1 MSWRNTTRVAP
12 TRTDLPAAARRL
24 GCRRWLGLTGAAAV
38 AVVAIGTAFALAGRS
53 AQALLAGE
61 AVDRTVPALP
71 LENEHGAQT
80 SLAAFR
86 GRVVVLAPFL
96 TLCHEVCPLTTG
108 AFQAM
113 QRDVDRAG
121 LAGKVVFAE
130 ASVDP
135 WRDSPPRLRAFA
147 GMTRTHFPL
156 LTGTASQ
163 LARFWRFFG
172 VAYWRTREGTP
183 PDTDWLTGK
192 PLRFDVNHTDGLF
205 LIDAQGHERIID
217 VGMPDT
223 GAHLPLAL
231 SKLLNAEGRGDL
243 THPQAGW
250 TVQEALDDLG
260 RLLGQRIPP
269 A

>member
-1 MSWRNTTRVAP
+1 MSWCNTTEVASA
-12 TRTDLPAAARRL
+12 RTQLLAAARLL
-24 GCRRWLGLTGAAAV
+24 GRRWWLALTGAAAV
-38 AVVAIGTAFALAGRS
+38 AAVAIGTAFVLAGRS
-53 AQALLAGE
+53 APPPLAGE
-61 AVDRTVPALP
+61 AVDRAVPALP
-71 LENEHGAQT
+71 LENESGDRT

-86 GRVVVLAPFL
+86 GKVVVLAPFL

-108 AFQAM
+108 AFQVM

-121 LAGKVVFAE
+121 LAGKVVFVE

-135 WRDSPPRLRAFA
+135 WRDSPSRLRAFA
-147 GMTRTHFPL
+147 HMTGTRFAL

-163 LARFWRFFG
+163 LAGFWRVFG
-172 VAYWRTREGTP
+172 VGYWRSKEGTP

-192 PLRFDVNHTDGLF
+192 PLRFDVTHTDGLF
-205 LIDAQGHERIID
+205 LIDAQGRERIVD

-223 GAHLPLAL
+223 GPQLPPAL
-231 SKLLNAEGRGDL
+231 GKLLNAQGRHDV

-250 TVQEALDDLG
+250 TVQQALDDLG
-260 RLLGQRIPP
+260 RLLGRRIPQ